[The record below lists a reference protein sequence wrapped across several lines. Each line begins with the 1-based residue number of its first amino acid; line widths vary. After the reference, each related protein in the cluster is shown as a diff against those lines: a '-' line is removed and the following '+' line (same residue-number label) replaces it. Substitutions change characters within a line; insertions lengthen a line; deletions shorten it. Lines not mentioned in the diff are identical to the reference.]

1 MYTAPAI
8 ESLINATLN
17 ESATA
22 RERHLLRQSLINLVR
37 MAQAELRAEMQA
49 NVEKVFQPVPTAL
62 HA

>member
-22 RERHLLRQSLINLVR
+22 RERHLLRQSLMNLVR
-37 MAQAELRAEMQA
+37 MAQAELRADIQA
-49 NVEKVFQPVPTAL
+49 SVGKVLQPLDAGL